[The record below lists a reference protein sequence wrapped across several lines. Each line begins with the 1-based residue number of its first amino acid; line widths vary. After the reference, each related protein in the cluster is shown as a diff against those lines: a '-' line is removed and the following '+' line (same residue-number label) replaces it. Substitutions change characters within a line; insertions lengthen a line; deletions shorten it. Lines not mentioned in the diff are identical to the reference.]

1 MDNIKND
8 IHKGIKMIKERYTP
22 EELQRINQKN
32 LNYFLKKKYRYEK
45 LGMKEKVE
53 ECDAY
58 ISLYHGSFLD
68 FIDYINK
75 KRKKEFEKIAY
86 LILLIKQKKES
97 LIKSNEKSLLLK
109 LQSKNLFDLTEKEAN
124 LLGGKILKE
133 YERYQIIM
141 STFLSKYIDDAQI
154 VECETLRDL
163 ANICQSYIKKA
174 K

>member
-1 MDNIKND
+1 MNSDIKKRLKHIKN
-8 IHKGIKMIKERYTP
+8 RYTY
-22 EELQRINQKN
+22 EQLDQINQKH
-32 LNYFLKKKYRYEK
+32 LNYFLRKKYRYEK
-45 LGMKEKVE
+45 LDMKEKAE

-141 STFLSKYIDDAQI
+141 SIFLSKYIDDAQI

-163 ANICQSYIKKA
+163 ANICQNYIKKA